1 MKCPVVSFEVSMG
14 LVWLFAACIL
24 MLRVMF
30 LCFCRISLVCL
41 ALKLLGSWVELGFR
55 VGMEAFGRAL
65 VD

>member
-30 LCFCRISLVCL
+30 LHCWRISLVCL
-41 ALKLLGSWVELGFR
+41 ALKLV
-55 VGMEAFGRAL
+55 AL
-65 VD
+65 LWSLVSV